1 MTSLTRRSV
10 LAGGAAI
17 LALAA
22 AGRAGAQ
29 TKQKLRFSCAFTET
43 DLRAEAY
50 KAFAAAIKDDFDFE
64 PYWGNT
70 LFKQGTE
77 LVALQR
83 DNLDLCNLA
92 PADIS
97 KQIPAWSLLT
107 SAFLFRDADH
117 MKKTFKSDVGK
128 EFIKMAK
135 DQLGIQ
141 IITPVYFGSR
151 SVNLKPDKQIKT
163 PADMAGI
170 KLRMPPGE
178 FWQFLGESL
187 GANPTPVAYA
197 ELYTALQTGTVDGQ
211 DNPVVAS
218 KLMKFDEVTTQF
230 VLTKHVIAYDVMAI
244 RSKIWDA
251 MKPEQQAKFQAAADK
266 DVGREHQ
273 AVRRAGSGD
282 ARVLQEGRQEGL
294 RSRTSDRLPHL
305 CAEEVRR
312 QIRQGLA
319 EGRARDASTRSSKRL
334 ASRASAARPVHGC
347 EPASSRSTVAMPMH
361 AEVDASWRGGCG
373 GAPRT
378 SRSRCSA

>member
-10 LAGGAAI
+10 VAGGAAI

-22 AGRAGAQ
+22 GSAGAQ
-29 TKQKLRFSCAFTET
+29 TRQKLRFSCAFTET

-50 KAFAAAIKDDFDFE
+50 KSFAAAIKDDFDFE

-135 DQLGIQ
+135 DQLGNQ

-197 ELYTALQTGTVDGQ
+197 ELYTALQSGTVDGQ

-230 VLTKHVIAYDVMAI
+230 VLTKHVIAYDVMSI

-266 DVGREHQ
+266 MSDENIKRFDAQEVETLEYFKKEGKKVYQPDV
-273 AVRRAGSGD
+273 AAF
-282 ARVLQEGRQEGL
+282 
-294 RSRTSDRLPHL
+294 RSF
-305 CAEEVRR
+305 A
-312 QIRQGLA
+312 Q
-319 EGRARDASTRSSKRL
+319 KKY
-334 ASRASAARPVHGC
+334 
-347 EPASSRSTVAMPMH
+347 
-361 AEVDASWRGGCG
+361 VDKYGKDWPK
-373 GAPRT
+373 GAIEKIN
-378 SRSRCSA
+378 AIK